1 MEQLELSHTGGRHT
15 NDGEQPLRKTV
26 WQFLTKLNR
35 HLPYDPAIPLLGICP
50 KKMNTFD
57 QIKIYIQMFTAALFI
72 ITKNCKESKCPS
84 TVIGYM
90 NCDTSMRW
98 NTIQQSGYT
107 HG

>member
-1 MEQLELSHTGGRHT
+1 
-15 NDGEQPLRKTV
+15 
-26 WQFLTKLNR
+26 
-35 HLPYDPAIPLLGICP
+35 
-50 KKMNTFD
+50 
-57 QIKIYIQMFTAALFI
+57 MFTAALFI

-90 NCDTSMRW
+90 NCGTSMRW